1 MCPSDRAPPQ
11 CQAKGGGDSSKALA
25 KTDALAACP
34 PDDAPP
40 LTLPFLHFQKAT
52 VYLPSTFSRQKRC
65 FLNTQGPEVTRNVLS
80 QFTCVFPIED
90 GRSQGLPPEDETPL
104 GRGACTGGR
113 TGSPARPRVGGGRGR
128 RGNTAAVSPAR
139 PQPLGRSTFTS
150 QASSYVHPLQINT

>member
-80 QFTCVFPIED
+80 QFTYVFTIED
-90 GRSQGLPPEDETPL
+90 DDPKVCPLRMKPSRKGRVHRRKDGLP
-104 GRGACTGGR
+104 RQA
-113 TGSPARPRVGGGRGR
+113 AGGGRAR
-128 RGNTAAVSPAR
+128 SPR
-139 PQPLGRSTFTS
+139 
-150 QASSYVHPLQINT
+150 

>member
-80 QFTCVFPIED
+80 QFTYVFTIED
-90 GRSQGLPPEDETPL
+90 DDPKVCPLRMKPLSEGARAPEEGRAPPP
-104 GRGACTGGR
+104 GRGWGAG
-113 TGSPARPRVGGGRGR
+113 AV
-128 RGNTAAVSPAR
+128 AAVTPQRSRQPGPSHSEGPRLPRRPAATCI
-139 PQPLGRSTFTS
+139 LCK
-150 QASSYVHPLQINT
+150 

>member
-1 MCPSDRAPPQ
+1 MTGPPPN
-11 CQAKGGGDSSKALA
+11 AKQRGGGDSSKALA

-80 QFTCVFPIED
+80 QFTYVFPIED
-90 GRSQGLPPEDETPL
+90 GRSQGLPPEDETLSEGARATEEGRAPPP
-104 GRGACTGGR
+104 GRGW
-113 TGSPARPRVGGGRGR
+113 
-128 RGNTAAVSPAR
+128 PAR

-150 QASSYVHPLQINT
+150 QASGYVHPLQINT